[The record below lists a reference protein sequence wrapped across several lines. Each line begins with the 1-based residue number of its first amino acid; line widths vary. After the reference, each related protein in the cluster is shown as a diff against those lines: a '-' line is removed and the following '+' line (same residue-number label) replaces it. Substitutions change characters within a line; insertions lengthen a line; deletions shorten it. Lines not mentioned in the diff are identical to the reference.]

1 MRIKVLIAEDD
12 VVMCHILVKALEQ
25 IDYVEVVGEAQDGAE
40 AIRLARERAPQVVF
54 LDVAMPQKDGV
65 EVAREICTMSP
76 NTMIIFATAYEDF
89 TNQAFEVYAVDYL
102 VKPYK
107 IERIRKTMD
116 RIKAMIMERMLAQKA
131 TAPARILVKEE
142 GKRVFVDVKNI
153 VFITREE
160 RHTVIHT
167 VTGNIKTNYS
177 LEMMEQRLADGSFFR
192 SHRGFIIN
200 LNMIKEIQ
208 PWGRKTCRVIMNNTK
223 ETVIMTRARANEL
236 EKRLK

>member
-1 MRIKVLIAEDD
+1 MKIKVLIAEDD
-12 VVMCHILVKALEQ
+12 GAMCHVLIKSLEQ
-25 IDYVEVVGEAQDGAE
+25 IDYVEVVGQAQDGAE

-54 LDVAMPQKDGV
+54 LDVAMPGKDGV
-65 EVAREICTMSP
+65 EAAREICAMSP
-76 NTMIIFATAYEDF
+76 DTMIIFATAYADF

-107 IERIRKTMD
+107 IDRIRKTMD
-116 RIKAMIMERMLAQKA
+116 RIKARVDERMAAQ
-131 TAPARILVKEE
+131 TAAPTRILVKEE
-142 GKRVFVDVKNI
+142 GKKVFVDVKNV

-167 VTGNIKTNYS
+167 ITGNIKTNYS
-177 LEMMEQRLADGSFFR
+177 LEMMERTLAKGSFFR

-200 LNMIKEIQ
+200 LNMVKEIQ

-223 ETVIMTRARANEL
+223 ETVIMTKARASEL

>member
-1 MRIKVLIAEDD
+1 MKIKVLIAEDD
-12 VVMCHILVKALEQ
+12 GAMCHVLIKALEQ
-25 IDYVEVVGEAQDGAE
+25 IDYVEVVGQAQDGDE

-54 LDVAMPQKDGV
+54 LDVAMPGKDGV
-65 EVAREICTMSP
+65 EAAREICTMSP
-76 NTMIIFATAYEDF
+76 DTMIIFATAYADF

-107 IERIRKTMD
+107 IDRIRKTMD
-116 RIKAMIMERMLAQKA
+116 RIKARVDERMAAQ
-131 TAPARILVKEE
+131 TAAAPTMILVKEE
-142 GKRVFVDVKNI
+142 GKKVLVDVSNV

-177 LEMMEQRLADGSFFR
+177 LEMMERRLARSSFFR

-223 ETVIMTRARANEL
+223 ETVIMTKARASEL